1 MASDEA
7 DPLPPPAPVP
17 SPFPR
22 TTRELREA
30 LEARGISPAKRHGQ
44 CFLTDANA
52 VDAIVRDAGVEAGD
66 AVIEVGTGTGLLT
79 HALCE
84 TGASVDTF
92 DVDARVQAAAKELR
106 AWPERVRFHVGDAL
120 EGKHALSA
128 ELVAAIANARAAVGP
143 GRVRFVSNLPYN
155 AGTSIVLGLLALD
168 DPPDTLT
175 VMLQLEVAQK
185 FVASVSDED
194 YGVPSVMRA
203 VHADGRILRKFPPAV
218 FWPRPSVHSA
228 LLFLRPRRP
237 SDLLPGEDRTF
248 GPFVTA
254 VFTRRRKVI
263 TTAVRVARP
272 ALSAEGALAAC
283 ATLGLD
289 PRARPED
296 VPPLALRDLARATAP
311 DAP

>member
-1 MASDEA
+1 MAPDEA
-7 DPLPPPAPVP
+7 DPLPPPAPVKA
-17 SPFPR
+17 PFPR
-22 TTRELREA
+22 TTRQLMDA
-30 LEARGISPAKRHGQ
+30 LEALGLSPAKRHGQ
-44 CFLTDANA
+44 CFLTDVNA
-52 VDAIVRDAGVEAGD
+52 VDAIVRDAGVEPGD

-84 TGASVDTF
+84 AGASVDTF
-92 DVDARVQAAAKELR
+92 DLDARVQAAAKGLR
-106 AWPERVRFHVGDAL
+106 EWPDRVRFHFGDAL

-128 ELVAAIANARAAVGP
+128 ELVAAIAAARAAVGP
-143 GRVRFVSNLPYN
+143 GRVKFVSNLPYN
-155 AGTSIVLGLLALD
+155 AGTSIVLGILALD

-203 VHADGRILRKFPPAV
+203 VHADGRILRRFPPAV
-218 FWPRPSVHSA
+218 FWPRPSVNSA

-263 TTAVRVARP
+263 TTAVRAARP
-272 ALSAEGALAAC
+272 ALSAEAALAAC
-283 ATLGLD
+283 AKIGLD
-289 PRARPED
+289 PSTRPDD
-296 VPPLALRDLARATAP
+296 VSPIALRDLARATAP
-311 DAP
+311 AAP